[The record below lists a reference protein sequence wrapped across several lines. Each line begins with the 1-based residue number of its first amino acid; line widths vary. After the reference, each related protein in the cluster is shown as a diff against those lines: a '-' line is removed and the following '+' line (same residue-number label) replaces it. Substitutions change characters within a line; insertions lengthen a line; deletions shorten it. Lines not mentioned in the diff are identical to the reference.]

1 MVVDTGALASAS
13 QSWATYSGRAVNQRP
28 QVPQSTTE
36 GVVRYVHIAR
46 FSREWCSLQYTTSAP
61 NLTLNLTNLPPPSA
75 TADIVTEMVRAVK
88 EGRDVDLNEIKRNAC
103 VRYSLAKA
111 PKLVEIIAA
120 VPDEMVRDAREEE
133 RREEERK

>member
-1 MVVDTGALASAS
+1 
-13 QSWATYSGRAVNQRP
+13 
-28 QVPQSTTE
+28 
-36 GVVRYVHIAR
+36 
-46 FSREWCSLQYTTSAP
+46 
-61 NLTLNLTNLPPPSA
+61 
-75 TADIVTEMVRAVK
+75 MVRAVK
-88 EGRDVDLNEIKRNAC
+88 EGRDVDLNEIKKNAC